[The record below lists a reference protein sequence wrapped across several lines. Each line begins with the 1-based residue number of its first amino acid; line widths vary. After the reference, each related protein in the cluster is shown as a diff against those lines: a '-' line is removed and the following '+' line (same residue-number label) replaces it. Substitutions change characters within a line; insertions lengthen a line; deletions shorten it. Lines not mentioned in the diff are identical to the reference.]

1 MGLNKKSV
9 DDINAKGKRVLV
21 RCDFNVPLK
30 EGKITDETRIV
41 AALPTIQKL
50 INDGGKVILC
60 SHLGKVKN
68 GPNEGESLAPVAE
81 RLSEKLGKPVKF
93 ISDYNV
99 TGAAATE
106 AVAEMKEGD
115 VILLQ
120 NTRFRGAE
128 ETKNGE
134 EFSKELADLAD
145 LYVCDAFGSSH
156 RAHASVEG
164 VTKFIKAKGGENVVG
179 YLMQKE
185 INFLGNAVENPV
197 RPFVAILGGAKV
209 ADKLNVI
216 SNLLEKCDT
225 LIIGGG
231 MAYTFLKAQGYEIGK
246 SLVDDTKL
254 DYCKEMMEKAKK
266 LGKNLLLPIDAVTIA
281 DFPNPIDAP
290 VEVETYDVTNM
301 PADREGCDIG
311 PKTQKLFADA
321 VKNAKTVVWNGP
333 MGVFENPTL
342 AAGTIAVAKA
352 LADTDAT
359 TIIGGGDSAA
369 AVNQLGF
376 ADKMSHISTGGGA
389 SLEFLDGKVLP
400 GVAAADDK

>member
-389 SLEFLDGKVLP
+389 S
-400 GVAAADDK
+400 